1 MPLRLRGSNGGQM
14 FYFFIDFLT
23 LNNMSY
29 LINQLEKKIETKIA
43 HVFKKVRVNSKSI
56 NLCVYK

>member
-1 MPLRLRGSNGGQM
+1 M

-29 LINQLEKKIETKIA
+29 LINQLEKEIETKIA